1 MIAPGFVE
9 DALDCLRQQ
18 GKDVRPVLRAA
29 GLPDALNEPVSAE
42 TYGRLWLAMAA
53 ATGDE
58 FFGLG
63 ARPMRPGSF
72 ALLCHAVLHAGTLD
86 RALRRSLK
94 FLRVVLDDPHGRLS
108 VTDGQ
113 AQVVLS
119 DGGVA
124 RSAFAYRTFW
134 LVLLGV
140 SCWLIGRR
148 IPLRQVDF
156 ACPPPAHRAD
166 YRLFFGAPVR
176 FHQPASRLCFDAA
189 YLKLPTI
196 RSEAAL
202 DTFLRGAPGN
212 LLLRYR
218 HDAGPAAAV
227 RALLREVPPADW
239 PRFEEMASRLRI
251 PPATL
256 RRRLGAAGQSYGSI
270 KDEIR
275 NALAQQMLRET
286 RQDVAGIA
294 TELGYSEPSAFHRAF
309 RKWTGQ
315 SPGNFRR
322 MLTDRSGKAD

>member
-18 GKDVRPVLRAA
+18 GRDVRPVLAAA
-29 GLPDALNEPVSAE
+29 GLSERLDGPVSAE
-42 TYGRLWLAMAA
+42 TYGRLWLAMVE

-63 ARPMRPGSF
+63 ARPMRAGAF
-72 ALLCHAVLHAGTLD
+72 ALMCHAVLHAGTLD
-86 RALRRSLK
+86 RALHRALK
-94 FLRVVLDDPHGRLS
+94 FLRVVLEDPHGRLFIA
-108 VTDGQ
+108 DGQ
-113 AQVVLS
+113 AQVVLAA
-119 DGGVA
+119 GGPA

-134 LVLLGV
+134 LILMGLA
-140 SCWLIGRR
+140 CWLIGRR
-148 IPLRQVDF
+148 IPLYRVDF
-156 ACPPPAHRAD
+156 GCPPPERAD

-176 FHQPASRLCFDAA
+176 FHQPASRLTFDAA
-189 YLKLPTI
+189 YLKLPVI

-202 DTFLRGAPGN
+202 DNFLRGAPGN

-227 RALLREVPPADW
+227 RERLRALPPADW
-239 PRFEEMASRLRI
+239 PRFEAMAAQLAI

-256 RRRLGAAGQSYGSI
+256 RRRLRAAGQSYATM

-275 NALAQQMLRET
+275 NGQAQHLLRDT
-286 RQDVAGIA
+286 RLDVAGIA
-294 TELGYSEPSAFHRAF
+294 AELGFSEPSAFHRAF

-315 SPGNFRR
+315 SPGAFRR
-322 MLTDRSGKAD
+322 ALDDRPGVGA